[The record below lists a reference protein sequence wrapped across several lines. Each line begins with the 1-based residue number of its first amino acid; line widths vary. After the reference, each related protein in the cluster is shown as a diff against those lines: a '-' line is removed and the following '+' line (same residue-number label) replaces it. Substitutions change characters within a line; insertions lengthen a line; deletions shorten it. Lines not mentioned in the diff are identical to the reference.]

1 MFFDLFISVLFEI
14 FQYFPYLYAPINMQ
28 NIIQSG
34 KLLKGF
40 GYIYTLELCAFW
52 CLMGRQVSD
61 IWSMEKY
68 NCFENSKYAS
78 VIIWNHAY

>member
-40 GYIYTLELCAFW
+40 GYIYTLELCD
-52 CLMGRQVSD
+52 G
-61 IWSMEKY
+61 E
-68 NCFENSKYAS
+68 AS
-78 VIIWNHAY
+78 QWYMVNGKNTTALKIQTMHLL